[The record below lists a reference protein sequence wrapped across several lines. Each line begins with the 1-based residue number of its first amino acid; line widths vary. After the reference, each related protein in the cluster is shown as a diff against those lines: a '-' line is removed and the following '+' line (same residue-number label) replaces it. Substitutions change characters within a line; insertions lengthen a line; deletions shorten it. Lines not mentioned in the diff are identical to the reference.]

1 MVFTDI
7 FDVLFYVVS
16 KYKKGK
22 KICTSLETKPDEE
35 VFPVFNRQVRKTV
48 EIQTKCLI
56 LYPSKI

>member
-35 VFPVFNRQVRKTV
+35 VILVFNRQVRKTGNTDKV
-48 EIQTKCLI
+48 PDFISI
-56 LYPSKI
+56 